1 MKELIRLLSNIP
13 DAYDDF
19 IFGTI
24 NYAKKDPSHINI
36 LKDFMRDNTDL
47 TSSDLIAFIVSQ
59 SDFHSYSV
67 DNAWEENYMCEA
79 LKELMKDEIEA
90 AREEARK
97 EMIYS
102 LVSEGDI
109 SPEKGAQKLGISVE
123 QLNSDMSAS
132 ATPRRL

>member
-1 MKELIRLLSNIP
+1 MQFTIR
-13 DAYDDF
+13 
-19 IFGTI
+19 GRTI
-24 NYAKKDPSHINI
+24 REPAPSGEGYGKTREDI
-36 LKDFMRDNTDL
+36 T
-47 TSSDLIAFIVSQ
+47 V
-59 SDFHSYSV
+59 
-67 DNAWEENYMCEA
+67 CEA

-97 EMIYS
+97 RGMTEMVYS

>member
-1 MKELIRLLSNIP
+1 MEDI
-13 DAYDDF
+13 
-19 IFGTI
+19 T
-24 NYAKKDPSHINI
+24 
-36 LKDFMRDNTDL
+36 
-47 TSSDLIAFIVSQ
+47 V
-59 SDFHSYSV
+59 
-67 DNAWEENYMCEA
+67 CEA

-97 EMIYS
+97 RGMTEMVYS

>member
-1 MKELIRLLSNIP
+1 
-13 DAYDDF
+13 
-19 IFGTI
+19 
-24 NYAKKDPSHINI
+24 
-36 LKDFMRDNTDL
+36 
-47 TSSDLIAFIVSQ
+47 
-59 SDFHSYSV
+59 
-67 DNAWEENYMCEA
+67 MCEA

-90 AREEARK
+90 ARRKAREEARK
-97 EMIYS
+97 RGMTEMIYS

>member
-1 MKELIRLLSNIP
+1 
-13 DAYDDF
+13 
-19 IFGTI
+19 
-24 NYAKKDPSHINI
+24 
-36 LKDFMRDNTDL
+36 
-47 TSSDLIAFIVSQ
+47 
-59 SDFHSYSV
+59 
-67 DNAWEENYMCEA
+67 MCEA

-90 AREEARK
+90 ARKKAREEARK
-97 EMIYS
+97 RGMTEMIYS

>member
-1 MKELIRLLSNIP
+1 
-13 DAYDDF
+13 
-19 IFGTI
+19 
-24 NYAKKDPSHINI
+24 
-36 LKDFMRDNTDL
+36 
-47 TSSDLIAFIVSQ
+47 
-59 SDFHSYSV
+59 
-67 DNAWEENYMCEA
+67 MCEA

-90 AREEARK
+90 ARKKAREEARK
-97 EMIYS
+97 RGKTEMIYS

>member
-1 MKELIRLLSNIP
+1 
-13 DAYDDF
+13 
-19 IFGTI
+19 
-24 NYAKKDPSHINI
+24 
-36 LKDFMRDNTDL
+36 
-47 TSSDLIAFIVSQ
+47 
-59 SDFHSYSV
+59 
-67 DNAWEENYMCEA
+67 MCEA

-97 EMIYS
+97 RGMTEMIYS

>member
-1 MKELIRLLSNIP
+1 
-13 DAYDDF
+13 
-19 IFGTI
+19 
-24 NYAKKDPSHINI
+24 
-36 LKDFMRDNTDL
+36 
-47 TSSDLIAFIVSQ
+47 
-59 SDFHSYSV
+59 
-67 DNAWEENYMCEA
+67 MCEA

-90 AREEARK
+90 ARKEGWKEGWEEGWK
-97 EMIYS
+97 EGMTEAIYS

>member
-1 MKELIRLLSNIP
+1 
-13 DAYDDF
+13 
-19 IFGTI
+19 
-24 NYAKKDPSHINI
+24 
-36 LKDFMRDNTDL
+36 
-47 TSSDLIAFIVSQ
+47 
-59 SDFHSYSV
+59 
-67 DNAWEENYMCEA
+67 MCEA

-90 AREEARK
+90 ARKKAWEEGR
-97 EMIYS
+97 EEGITETIYS

>member
-1 MKELIRLLSNIP
+1 
-13 DAYDDF
+13 
-19 IFGTI
+19 
-24 NYAKKDPSHINI
+24 
-36 LKDFMRDNTDL
+36 
-47 TSSDLIAFIVSQ
+47 
-59 SDFHSYSV
+59 
-67 DNAWEENYMCEA
+67 MCEA

-90 AREEARK
+90 ARKKAWEEGREEGREEGIT
-97 EMIYS
+97 EMIYG

>member
-1 MKELIRLLSNIP
+1 
-13 DAYDDF
+13 
-19 IFGTI
+19 
-24 NYAKKDPSHINI
+24 
-36 LKDFMRDNTDL
+36 
-47 TSSDLIAFIVSQ
+47 
-59 SDFHSYSV
+59 
-67 DNAWEENYMCEA
+67 MCEA
-79 LKELMKDEIEA
+79 LKELMKDEIES

-97 EMIYS
+97 RGMTEMIYS